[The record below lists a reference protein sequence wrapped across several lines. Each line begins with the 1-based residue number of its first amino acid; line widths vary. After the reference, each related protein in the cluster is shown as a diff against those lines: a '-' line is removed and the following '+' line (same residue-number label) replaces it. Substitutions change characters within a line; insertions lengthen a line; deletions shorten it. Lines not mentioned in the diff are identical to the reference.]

1 MFELKDR
8 VAIVTGGARG
18 IGKGISGALAAQGA
32 KVVIADLILEEAE
45 KNVVEI
51 ERGGGTSMAVQTD
64 ITDLEQVKAMVTR
77 VRETYGPVDILVNNA
92 GWDRIELFMKT
103 TPDFWDKIIA
113 INYRGVLNCIYS
125 VVEDMMSRNSGKII
139 SIGSDAGRVGSM
151 GEAVY
156 AGAKGAI
163 IAFSKSLARELA
175 RYKINVNVICPGP
188 TPTPMVEEMMEEGEF
203 ARKILSSIDKI
214 VPLKRMGTPEDI
226 ANAVVFLASDEAAF
240 ITGQVLSVSGGLSMV

>member
-18 IGKGISGALAAQGA
+18 IGKGISGTLAAQGA
-32 KVVIADLILEEAE
+32 KVAIADLILEEAE

-64 ITDLEQVKAMVTR
+64 ITDLEQVKAMVAR

>member
-18 IGKGISGALAAQGA
+18 IGKGITRALAAQGA
-32 KVVIADLILEEAE
+32 RVAIADLILKEAE
-45 KNVVEI
+45 KNVSEI
-51 ERGGGTSMAVQTD
+51 EREGGVSTAIQTD
-64 ITDLEQVKAMVTR
+64 ITDLEQVKAMVAR
-77 VRETYGPVDILVNNA
+77 VKELYGPVDILVNNA

-103 TPDFWDKIIA
+103 TPDLWDRIIA

-125 VVEDMMSRNSGKII
+125 VVDDMMSRNSGKII
-139 SIGSDAGRVGSM
+139 SISSDAGRVGSM

-188 TPTPMVEEMMEEGEF
+188 TPTPLVEEMMEEGEF
-203 ARKILSSIDKI
+203 ARKVLSSIDKI
-214 VPLKRMGTPEDI
+214 VPLKRMGAPEDV
-226 ANAVVFLASDEAAF
+226 AHAVVFLASDEASF

>member
-18 IGKGISGALAAQGA
+18 IGKGITRALAAQGA
-32 KVVIADLILEEAE
+32 RVAIADLILKEAE
-45 KNVVEI
+45 KNASEI
-51 ERGGGTSMAVQTD
+51 EREGGVSTAIQTD
-64 ITDLEQVKAMVTR
+64 ITDLDQVKAMVAQ
-77 VRETYGPVDILVNNA
+77 VKELYGPVDILVNNA

-103 TPDFWDKIIA
+103 TPDLWDRIIA

-125 VVEDMMSRNSGKII
+125 VVDDMMSRNSGKII
-139 SIGSDAGRVGSM
+139 SISSDAGRVGSM

-203 ARKILSSIDKI
+203 ARKVLSSIDKI

-226 ANAVVFLASDEAAF
+226 AHAVVFLASDEASF

>member
-18 IGKGISGALAAQGA
+18 IGKGITRALAAQGA
-32 KVVIADLILEEAE
+32 RVAIADLILKEAE
-45 KNVVEI
+45 KSVSEI
-51 ERGGGTSMAVQTD
+51 EREGGVSTAIQTD
-64 ITDLEQVKAMVTR
+64 ITDLDQVKAMVAQ
-77 VRETYGPVDILVNNA
+77 VKGLYGPVDILVNNA

-103 TPDFWDKIIA
+103 TPDLWDRIIA
-113 INYRGVLNCIYS
+113 INYRGALNCIYS
-125 VVEDMMSRNSGKII
+125 VVDDMMSRNSGKII
-139 SIGSDAGRVGSM
+139 SISSDAARVGSM

-188 TPTPMVEEMMEEGEF
+188 TPTPLVEEMMEEGEF
-203 ARKILSSIDKI
+203 ARKVLSNIDKI

-226 ANAVVFLASDEAAF
+226 AHAVAFLASDEASF

>member
-18 IGKGISGALAAQGA
+18 IGEGISRALAAQGA
-32 KVVIADLILEEAE
+32 KVVIADLIMEEAE
-45 KNVVEI
+45 KNVSEI
-51 ERGGGTSMAVQTD
+51 ESGGGTSMAVQTD
-64 ITDLEQVKAMVTR
+64 VTDLEQVRAMVDK

-103 TPDFWDKIIA
+103 TPDLWDKVIA
-113 INYRGVLNCIYS
+113 INYRGVLNCIYA
-125 VVEDMMSRNSGKII
+125 VVGDMMSRNSGKII

-175 RYKINVNVICPGP
+175 RHQINVNVICPGP
-188 TPTPMVEEMMEEGEF
+188 TPTPLVEEMMEEGEF
-203 ARKILSSIDKI
+203 AKKILSSIDKI

-226 ANAVVFLASDEAAF
+226 ANAVVFLASDEANF

>member
-18 IGKGISGALAAQGA
+18 IGKGITRALAAQGA
-32 KVVIADLILEEAE
+32 RVAIADLILEEAE
-45 KNVVEI
+45 KNASEI
-51 ERGGGTSMAVQTD
+51 EREGGVSTAIQTD
-64 ITDLEQVKAMVTR
+64 ITDLDQVKAMVAQ
-77 VRETYGPVDILVNNA
+77 VKELYGPVDILVNNA

-103 TPDFWDKIIA
+103 TPDLWDRIID
-113 INYRGVLNCIYS
+113 INYRGILNCIYS
-125 VVEDMMSRNSGKII
+125 VVDDMMSRNSGKII
-139 SIGSDAGRVGSM
+139 SISSDAGRVGSM

-188 TPTPMVEEMMEEGEF
+188 TPTPLVEEMMEEGEF
-203 ARKILSSIDKI
+203 ARKVLSSIDKI

-226 ANAVVFLASDEAAF
+226 AHAVVFLASDEASF

>member
-1 MFELKDR
+1 MFELKEKI
-8 VAIVTGGARG
+8 AIVTGGARG
-18 IGKGISGALAAQGA
+18 IGKGISRALAAQGA

-64 ITDLEQVKAMVTR
+64 ITDLEQVKAMVNR
-77 VRETYGPVDILVNNA
+77 ARETYGPVDILVNNA

-103 TPDFWDKIIA
+103 TPDLWDKIIA
-113 INYRGVLNCIYS
+113 INYRGVLNCIYA
-125 VVEDMMSRNSGKII
+125 VVDDMMSRNSGKII
-139 SIGSDAGRVGSM
+139 SISSDAGRVGSM

-175 RYKINVNVICPGP
+175 RHKINVNVICPGP
-188 TPTPMVEEMMEEGEF
+188 TPTPLVEEMMEEGEF

-226 ANAVVFLASDEAAF
+226 ANAVVFLASDEADF

>member
-1 MFELKDR
+1 MFELKDK

-51 ERGGGTSMAVQTD
+51 ERGGGTSMAFQTD

>member
-18 IGKGISGALAAQGA
+18 IGKGITRALAAQGA
-32 KVVIADLILEEAE
+32 RVAIADLILKEAE
-45 KNVVEI
+45 KNVSEI
-51 ERGGGTSMAVQTD
+51 EREGGVSTAIQTD
-64 ITDLEQVKAMVTR
+64 ITDLEQVKAMVAR
-77 VRETYGPVDILVNNA
+77 VKELYGPVDILVNNA

-103 TPDFWDKIIA
+103 TPDLWDRIIA

-125 VVEDMMSRNSGKII
+125 VVDDMMSRNSGKII
-139 SIGSDAGRVGSM
+139 SISSDAGRVGSM

-188 TPTPMVEEMMEEGEF
+188 TPTPLVEEMMEEGDF
-203 ARKILSSIDKI
+203 ARKVLSSIDKI
-214 VPLKRMGTPEDI
+214 VPLKRMGAPEDV
-226 ANAVVFLASDEAAF
+226 AHAVVFLASDEASF

>member
-18 IGKGISGALAAQGA
+18 IGKGITRALAAQGA
-32 KVVIADLILEEAE
+32 RVAIADLILKEAE
-45 KNVVEI
+45 KNASEI
-51 ERGGGTSMAVQTD
+51 EREGGVSTAIQTD
-64 ITDLEQVKAMVTR
+64 ITDLDQVKAMVAQ
-77 VRETYGPVDILVNNA
+77 VKELYGPVDILVNNA

-103 TPDFWDKIIA
+103 TPDLWDRIIN

-125 VVEDMMSRNSGKII
+125 VVDDMMSRNSGKII
-139 SIGSDAGRVGSM
+139 SISSDAGRVGSM

-188 TPTPMVEEMMEEGEF
+188 TPTPLVEEMMEEGEF
-203 ARKILSSIDKI
+203 ARKVLSSIDKI

-226 ANAVVFLASDEAAF
+226 AHAVVFLASDEASF

>member
-18 IGKGISGALAAQGA
+18 IGKGITRALAAQGA
-32 KVVIADLILEEAE
+32 RVAIADLILKEAE
-45 KNVVEI
+45 KSVSEI
-51 ERGGGTSMAVQTD
+51 EREGGVSTAIQTD
-64 ITDLEQVKAMVTR
+64 ITDLDQVKAMVAQ
-77 VRETYGPVDILVNNA
+77 VKGLYGPVDILVNNA

-103 TPDFWDKIIA
+103 TPDLWDRIIA

-125 VVEDMMSRNSGKII
+125 VVDDMMSRNSGKII
-139 SIGSDAGRVGSM
+139 SISSDAARVGSM

-188 TPTPMVEEMMEEGEF
+188 TPTPLVEEMMEEGEF
-203 ARKILSSIDKI
+203 ARKVLSNIDKI

-226 ANAVVFLASDEAAF
+226 AHAVAFLASDEASF